1 MRRAVPVLA
10 ALASLALLM
19 AACTGASPPSHV
31 TGRSNGTSTT
41 AANAVPTT
49 KAPAST
55 TTTGPPV
62 APTTEVAPPAPL
74 VDDLTWVSDTHGW
87 ALVGQGT
94 CGQTTCAD
102 VLTTTDG
109 GSVWTQI
116 GSIAAALSDCAGCGT
131 PGVSHI
137 RFANDL
143 DGYAFG
149 PDLFVTTDGGI
160 TWSQEDG
167 RYVAALESA
176 GSTVMRVAYTQADCP
191 GPCDLTVQTAP
202 AGTDVWRSLTTP
214 FQGDAVQLVRQGPD
228 DAYVAV
234 FENPAGGAQSAHVTL
249 MISDDAGATWSTRAD
264 PCVDVGRDEYD
275 TSALAAAPGPAL
287 AVLCQDRMQSLNAYV
302 AVSRDG
308 GAEFAERPLIPAVSG
323 SEELAMTSASSI
335 FVAFSSPAG
344 TGTTQYTLLSSDD
357 GGGSWQQAARD
368 TEESAGSPPP
378 PDSTFLGFES
388 SVVGRW
394 VVGGDILWQTAD
406 GGGQWV
412 RDPSYVSS
420 A

>member
-1 MRRAVPVLA
+1 MRRAVPALA
-10 ALASLALLM
+10 ALASLAVLV
-19 AACTGASPPSHV
+19 AACTGTSPPSHA
-31 TGRSNGTSTT
+31 TGRSSATPTTT
-41 AANAVPTT
+41 AP
-49 KAPAST
+49 PT
-55 TTTGPPV
+55 TTTTQPPG
-62 APTTEVAPPAPL
+62 APTTQVAPPGPL
-74 VDDLTWVSDTHGW
+74 VEDLTWVSDTHGW

-94 CGQTTCAD
+94 CGQTACAD

-109 GSVWTQI
+109 GSVWNQI
-116 GSIAAALSDCAGCGT
+116 GSIAATLSDCVGCGT

-167 RYVAALESA
+167 PYVAALEPA
-176 GSTVMRVAYTQADCP
+176 GGTIMRVAYNGTGCP
-191 GPCDLTVQTAP
+191 GPCDLTIQTAP
-202 AGTDVWRSLTTP
+202 AGADVWRSLTTP
-214 FQGDAVQLVRQGPD
+214 FQGDAVQLVRQGLD

-234 FENPAGGAQSAHVTL
+234 FENPAGGAGSAHATL
-249 MISDDAGATWSTRAD
+249 MISDDDGATWSTRAD
-264 PCVDVGRDEYD
+264 PCVDVGGDEYD
-275 TSALAAAPGPAL
+275 TAALAAAPGPAL
-287 AVLCQDRMQSLNAYV
+287 AVLCQDRFQQLNVYV
-302 AVSRDG
+302 AVSLDG
-308 GAEFAERPLIPAVSG
+308 GAQFVQRPLIPAVSG

-335 FVAFSSPAG
+335 FVAFSSSPG
-344 TGTTQYTLLSSDD
+344 TGTTQYILLSSAD
-357 GGGSWQQAARD
+357 GGGSWQQAASD
-368 TEESAGSPPP
+368 TEESAGNPPP

-388 SVVGRW
+388 SLVGRW

-412 RDPSYVSS
+412 RDLSYVSS